1 VAREQEARRVK
12 GMIDRWKCNACYT
25 IVDENPCPV
34 CGEKSAIVKMC
45 PNDCVCTC
53 LADVKERLAYCPICG
68 QGMCPTCGSHDVAQL
83 TRITGYINDV
93 AGFNNGKAQEVKDRV
108 RSDVVSG
115 SFKRVNGKDD

>member
-1 VAREQEARRVK
+1 MDSMSSSPIE
-12 GMIDRWKCNACYT
+12 RWKCNACYT

-45 PNDCVCTC
+45 PADHICTC
-53 LADVKERLAYCPICG
+53 LNPIKEQLAYCPICG
-68 QGMCPTCGSHDVAQL
+68 QGMCPECGSHDVAQL

-108 RSDVVSG
+108 RSDIVQG
-115 SFKRVNGKDD
+115 TYKRINGKDD